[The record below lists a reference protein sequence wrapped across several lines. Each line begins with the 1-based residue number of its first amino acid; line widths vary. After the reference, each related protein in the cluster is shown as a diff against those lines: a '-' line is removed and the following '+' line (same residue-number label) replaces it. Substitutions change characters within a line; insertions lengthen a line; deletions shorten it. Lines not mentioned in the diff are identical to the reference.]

1 VSKVKIKQ
9 KEIMKEK
16 KIISEQEEKKTS
28 KDLMDDS
35 GESVMLAKKKIIQ
48 KIASRSEEI
57 KDLYKK

>member
-1 VSKVKIKQ
+1 
-9 KEIMKEK
+9 MKEK